1 MINIIQGFLLPP
13 QTAASFIPTA
23 SLISTLLTV
32 YINFLHFE
40 FINHWM
46 LSFLNIILFLNF
58 KLKAKMKFLK
68 KKTIQNKKT
77 KVL

>member
-32 YINFLHFE
+32 YINFLHLE
-40 FINHWM
+40 VINHWM
-46 LSFLNIILFLNF
+46 LSFLKTILFLKF

-68 KKTIQNKKT
+68 KIKQYKT
-77 KVL
+77 KN